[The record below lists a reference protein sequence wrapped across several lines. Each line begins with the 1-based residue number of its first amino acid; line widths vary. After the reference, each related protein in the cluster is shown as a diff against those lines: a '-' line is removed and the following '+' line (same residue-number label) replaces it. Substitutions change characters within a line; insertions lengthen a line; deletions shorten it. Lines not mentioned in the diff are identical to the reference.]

1 MFLLITILFGKLSI
15 FQEKVRLSSFLL
27 VKGFTKQQSQQKVQ
41 KHDKQFSRL
50 SVEIHTENNL
60 FRQELKDI
68 KKANI
73 LLLCTVHLL
82 PTVQDQMNTETGM
95 KYYNSSIIID
105 DTVHSVSG
113 SYHFGPHGE
122 WENFGNQI

>member
-1 MFLLITILFGKLSI
+1 MIYNCG
-15 FQEKVRLSSFLL
+15 
-27 VKGFTKQQSQQKVQ
+27 
-41 KHDKQFSRL
+41 QFSRL

-68 KKANI
+68 KKANT

-82 PTVQDQMNTETGM
+82 PTIQDQMNTETGM

>member
-1 MFLLITILFGKLSI
+1 MIYNCG
-15 FQEKVRLSSFLL
+15 
-27 VKGFTKQQSQQKVQ
+27 
-41 KHDKQFSRL
+41 QFSRL

-82 PTVQDQMNTETGM
+82 PTIQDQMNTETGM
-95 KYYNSSIIID
+95 
-105 DTVHSVSG
+105 
-113 SYHFGPHGE
+113 
-122 WENFGNQI
+122 

>member
-41 KHDKQFSRL
+41 KHDIQFSRL

-95 KYYNSSIIID
+95 
-105 DTVHSVSG
+105 
-113 SYHFGPHGE
+113 
-122 WENFGNQI
+122 

>member
-1 MFLLITILFGKLSI
+1 MIYNCG
-15 FQEKVRLSSFLL
+15 
-27 VKGFTKQQSQQKVQ
+27 
-41 KHDKQFSRL
+41 QFSRL
-50 SVEIHTENNL
+50 SVKIHTENNL

-82 PTVQDQMNTETGM
+82 PTIQDQMNTETGM

>member
-1 MFLLITILFGKLSI
+1 MIYNCG
-15 FQEKVRLSSFLL
+15 
-27 VKGFTKQQSQQKVQ
+27 
-41 KHDKQFSRL
+41 QFSWL

-68 KKANI
+68 KKANT

-82 PTVQDQMNTETGM
+82 PTIQDQMNTETGM

-122 WENFGNQI
+122 WENFGNQIWKRSHQFGTVEPRLSGLIGTSVNSPDNRESG